1 MSFQSL
7 SFFAF
12 LAVTAAVCLPLRK
25 RSRASALMALEL
37 PAGVEFEIKL

>member
-12 LAVTAAVCLPLRK
+12 LAATLAVCLPLR
-25 RSRASALMALEL
+25 RRGTASALMALYVACL
-37 PAGVEFEIKL
+37 FS